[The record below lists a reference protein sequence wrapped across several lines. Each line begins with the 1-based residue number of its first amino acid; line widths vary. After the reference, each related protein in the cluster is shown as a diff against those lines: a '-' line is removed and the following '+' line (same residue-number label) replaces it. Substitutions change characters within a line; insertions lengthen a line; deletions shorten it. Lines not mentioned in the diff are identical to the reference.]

1 MKILKVFSLVIVL
14 HMTLLVMLVLQ
25 PGCNT
30 VSKTETAQA
39 MRPMGDSTRSGLW
52 VTNTKKEKKSNPQ
65 NVVKSYDRSLVAEDK
80 VNRSLEYSETLNN
93 EDFNNPAGR
102 ETEVA
107 SVYREGNDHFEYTVS
122 RGDSLWTIATRNN
135 VSMKDLIRYNGLN
148 QKDRIHPGQVLLI
161 PGQAAPVV
169 AAIDTPVEPVKET
182 PEYEEP
188 VVAVAEVED
197 TKILEEKP
205 EIVNSVASTD
215 KEELLAPK
223 KETQVIETGE
233 GIYEVQPGDS
243 LYIIAMQNNT
253 SVEEIKKLNNLDKL
267 LIIVGQKIK
276 IPGKYQGPVETPASS
291 FNTAFNDVPV
301 EQFEDSRY
309 LEHTV
314 QPGEYPGLIAR
325 KYNMNVADLLHLNDI
340 RNPRMLKV
348 GATLKVVNPEQMRT
362 QMAELNNFNET
373 DTEAVA
379 TNEENVEPEAAT
391 EEPSEMVRFEDYP
404 VIRIGS

>member
-161 PGQAAPVV
+161 PGQVAPVV

-379 TNEENVEPEAAT
+379 TNEENVEPEAT

>member
-1 MKILKVFSLVIVL
+1 
-14 HMTLLVMLVLQ
+14 MTLLVMLVLQ

-39 MRPMGDSTRSGLW
+39 VSPMGDSTRSGLW

-93 EDFNNPAGR
+93 ENFNNPAGR

-169 AAIDTPVEPVKET
+169 AVIDTPVEPVRET

-188 VVAVAEVED
+188 VVAVAEIED

-205 EIVNSVASTD
+205 EIVNSVASSD
-215 KEELLAPK
+215 KEQLFSPK

-301 EQFEDSRY
+301 EQFEDTRY

-379 TNEENVEPEAAT
+379 TNEENVEPEAT

>member
-39 MRPMGDSTRSGLW
+39 MSPMGDSTRSGLW

-65 NVVKSYDRSLVAEDK
+65 NVVKSHDRSLVAEDK

-93 EDFNNPAGR
+93 ENFNNPAGR

-169 AAIDTPVEPVKET
+169 AVIDTPVEPVKET
-182 PEYEEP
+182 PEYKEP

-215 KEELLAPK
+215 KEELLSPK

-301 EQFEDSRY
+301 EQFEDTRY

-379 TNEENVEPEAAT
+379 TNEENVEPEAT